1 MFPGNHK
8 RFESGGVTDKGE
20 RILDDLLTERD
31 SFGKDDS
38 SSPLQLGNNNINVP
52 PSVTLLVLSA
62 PNSTSIFD
70 PSLLRLVANEAV

>member
-20 RILDDLLTERD
+20 RILDDLLTEIYN
-31 SFGKDDS
+31 FGKDNS
-38 SSPLQLGNNNINVP
+38 SLSLQLENNNINVP

-62 PNSTSIFD
+62 KIVHLYWILPYYA
-70 PSLLRLVANEAV
+70 PW